1 MRCAADIGN
10 HVAVVLLAIAVG
22 LICLPS
28 PARAADDATAQARQH
43 YQKGKQHFDLGKWDE
58 AIAEFEEAYR
68 LHSDPTLLFNL
79 AQAHRRKGDLQRALD
94 LYKNYIIENPESP
107 KRDEIDKRIQAL
119 EKELKS
125 TARRQ
130 PTSPSPAGRPN
141 EPPPPADAV
150 PALPPISEPSP
161 RPTPEVAPPPATPPD
176 PSSAA
181 PQTTPEL
188 APSPPPP
195 ASPTVAEPATP
206 APITAPVVVTE
217 VTVAEPARPS
227 PAAEP
232 TSSGHG
238 LRAAGIVCGGAG
250 LASIAT
256 AAYFYSR
263 AVTLSDKVSKS
274 DAPDSDF
281 QAGKNAE
288 TMQWVF
294 YSVGAGALVTG
305 SILYYLGWTSSAG
318 DRTTTS
324 VAPMFGP
331 GLAGLSA
338 RGAF

>member
-1 MRCAADIGN
+1 MRGAADLRN
-10 HVAVVLLAIAVG
+10 HVAVVLVAFAVG

-28 PARAADDATAQARQH
+28 PVRAADDATEQARQH

-94 LYKNYIIENPESP
+94 LYKNYIIGNPESP
-107 KRDEIDKRIQAL
+107 KREEIEKRIQTL
-119 EKELKS
+119 EKEIKT

-130 PTSPSPAGRPN
+130 PTSPSPVGKPN
-141 EPPPPADAV
+141 EPPPPVPAV
-150 PALPPISEPSP
+150 PVLPPISGPSSG
-161 RPTPEVAPPPATPPD
+161 PTPEVAPPPATPLD
-176 PSSAA
+176 ASSAP

-188 APSPPPP
+188 EPSPPPP
-195 ASPTVAEPATP
+195 AVPMVMEPVAP
-206 APITAPVVVTE
+206 APITAPVVVPQ

-227 PAAEP
+227 PALETPSA
-232 TSSGHG
+232 GGG
-238 LRAAGIVCGGAG
+238 LRTAGILCGVAG
-250 LASIAT
+250 LASVAT
-256 AAYFYSR
+256 AVYFYSR
-263 AVTLSDKVSKS
+263 AITLSDRVSKS